1 METVYMICAAVGG
14 TLIVCQFLVTLLGFG
29 GHHDAGGGHDMGGH
43 DSGGHDGAGHD
54 ADSHEGAGHEH
65 HGSAANWFF
74 SMLTF
79 RTLSAACAFF
89 GLAGL
94 ACGRLQV
101 DTLPGLAVAAVA
113 GSFALVA
120 VGWVMQL
127 MSRLNVDGT
136 IRIERA
142 VGAPGT
148 VYLSVPGTKS
158 GVGKVHV
165 NVLNRTVEYKAI
177 TSQDNLPTGSKI
189 VVVGIVSADTVE
201 VRGQESGVRSHE
213 SGIREA
219 VDPACR
225 LTPDP

>member
-1 METVYMICAAVGG
+1 METVYMICAVVGG

-29 GHHDAGGGHDMGGH
+29 GHHDAGGGHDVGGGDDAGGH
-43 DSGGHDGAGHD
+43 DM
-54 ADSHEGAGHEH
+54 AGHEPGSHEH
-65 HGSAANWFF
+65 HAHSSSNWFF
-74 SMLTF
+74 SILTF

-94 ACGRLQV
+94 ACRRLEV
-101 DTLPGLAVAAVA
+101 DTLPGLAVAAAA
-113 GSFALVA
+113 GSLALVA

-142 VGAPGT
+142 VGARGT
-148 VYLSVPGTKS
+148 VYLSVPGARS

-165 NVLNRTVEYKAI
+165 NVLNRTIEYNAV
-177 TSQDNLPTGSKI
+177 TSREHLATGAKI

-201 VRGQESGVRSHE
+201 VRGQEPGVRDQE
-213 SGIREA
+213 SGISKS
-219 VDPACR
+219 VH
-225 LTPDP
+225 LT